1 MSKNTYIQTQVQNA
15 DIFLSLYQGAAQHM
29 ILFKNQTQSKPQENS
44 ENYTRG

>member
-29 ILFKNQTQSKPQENS
+29 IDPFQKPDPE
-44 ENYTRG
+44 